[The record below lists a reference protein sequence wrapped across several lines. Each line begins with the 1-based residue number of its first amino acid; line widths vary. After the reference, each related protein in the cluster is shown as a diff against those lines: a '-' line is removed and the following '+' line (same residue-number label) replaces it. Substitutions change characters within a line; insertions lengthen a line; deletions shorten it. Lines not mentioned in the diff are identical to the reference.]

1 MNKEDKNTLR
11 TLILIL
17 TAVIGISVAFYFL
30 VISPTVYQ
38 SDGLI
43 RSYKE
48 GELVSNAKVEVVVSR
63 VEDNP
68 VVGEFIW
75 EDRSDIV
82 YVTMG
87 KTSFEGVQVGDT
99 VVLTVDSM
107 TFFME
112 AYSVTVKD
120 VEIK

>member
-43 RSYKE
+43 RTYKE
-48 GELVSNAKVEVVVSR
+48 GEMVSNAKVEVVVSR
-63 VEDNP
+63 VDDNP

>member
-43 RSYKE
+43 RTYKE
-48 GELVSNAKVEVVVSR
+48 GEMVSNAKVEVVVSR

>member
-17 TAVIGISVAFYFL
+17 TAVIGVSVAFYFL
-30 VISPTVYQ
+30 VVSPTVYQ

-43 RSYKE
+43 RTYKE
-48 GELVSNAKVEVVVSR
+48 GEMVSNAKVEVVVSR

>member
-1 MNKEDKNTLR
+1 MNKEDRNTLR
-11 TLILIL
+11 TLLLIL
-17 TAVIGISVAFYFL
+17 TAVIGVSVAFYFL
-30 VISPTVYQ
+30 VVSPTVYQ

-43 RSYKE
+43 RTYKE
-48 GELVSNAKVEVVVSR
+48 GEMVSNAKVEVVVHK
-63 VEDNP
+63 VDTNP

>member
-99 VVLTVDSM
+99 VILTVDSM

-120 VEIK
+120 VDIK

>member
-99 VVLTVDSM
+99 VILTVDSM